1 MHQHP
6 WLQEAI
12 RSLARETEA
21 LVCFR
26 IAATKHQDKLS
37 ALLCFALS
45 LSLFPS
51 LCALQAIVI
60 GVTGQKRTSCLTQ
73 KFAIFAIPFLRL
85 RILDVFS
92 SSTEVCTQNS
102 QLYQGK
108 RSTQTPPKTVPQAVQ
123 HPSSQTASERLWTD
137 SYKWLTQQEH
147 PIMSDL
153 LVLGLKVLGWPAI
166 WITLNHTQDPLSFSV
181 QYEYEPENAHL

>member
-21 LVCFR
+21 LVCFK
-26 IAATKHQDKLS
+26 IAATKHEDTLS
-37 ALLCFALS
+37 ALLS
-45 LSLFPS
+45 LS

-73 KFAIFAIPFLRL
+73 KFAIFAIPYLRL

-108 RSTQTPPKTVPQAVQ
+108 RSTQTPPKTVPTQCNIQALKLPLNISV
-123 HPSSQTASERLWTD
+123 SEQI
-137 SYKWLTQQEH
+137 LTN
-147 PIMSDL
+147 
-153 LVLGLKVLGWPAI
+153 VK
-166 WITLNHTQDPLSFSV
+166 LNTSIQ
-181 QYEYEPENAHL
+181 